1 MRGRGHAGTARQAA
15 IQTDAVFAN
24 AVAMRISSQG
34 SLAWP
39 LRGAITSPR
48 PPLPQA
54 RPHAAGESAQKSLAT
69 APVPDP
75 THRGKFMKASPMDGV
90 GSVPCRSGRSG
101 CEGCP
106 RLQNAWAVKRV
117 NGAAAASSSARGSAK
132 GRRDQPG
139 LGAPVPRWHYKGF
152 SAVRVR
158 FLGIRRCRARLQ
170 HEPLHQ
176 VVARSSWR
184 RPLLLARV
192 AGNGCWQVLLQ
203 WLLQRRLL
211 ATAVRRHC
219 AGQCVQKRAK
229 TRFNVVRVFSL

>member
-1 MRGRGHAGTARQAA
+1 MAGEGRNHVTPAA
-15 IQTDAVFAN
+15 AA
-24 AVAMRISSQG
+24 S
-34 SLAWP
+34 
-39 LRGAITSPR
+39 GAATRRRRVCSKE
-48 PPLPQA
+48 LGDCA
-54 RPHAAGESAQKSLAT
+54 CSRPHAPWQIHEG
-69 APVPDP
+69 V
-75 THRGKFMKASPMDGV
+75 THGRCQQRALSV
-90 GSVPCRSGRSG
+90 GSLRLN
-101 CEGCP
+101 EGCP

-176 VVARSSWR
+176 VVARSSWC

-192 AGNGCWQVLLQ
+192 AGKGCWQVLLQ

-219 AGQCVQKRAK
+219 ASQCVQKRAK